1 MKLYVP
7 LFCSLLALPLT
18 AVGAED
24 GKALYEKSCK
34 ACHGA
39 NGEGNAKLA
48 AMMKVEMRALSSPEV
63 QSKPDADLKKIITA
77 GAGKMKPVKSLSGE
91 QVSAVVAFVR
101 TLKK

>member
-7 LFCSLLALPLT
+7 IFCGLLALPLT
-18 AVGAED
+18 AAED
-24 GKALYEKSCK
+24 GKALYDKSCK
-34 ACHGA
+34 TCHGA

-48 AMMKVEMRALSSPEV
+48 AMMKVEMRALGSPEV
-63 QSKPDADLKKIITA
+63 QAKPDAELKKIITE

-91 QVSAVVAFVR
+91 QSSAVVAFVR